1 MNGKASISKELNA
14 KHAKVEDGHR
24 KTILML
30 PLSQLMLG
38 HLSSQSI
45 SKSSSVQPIRTISQL
60 SSLSQSCRLKI
71 LEGLL
76 KLPENR
82 ECADCRNKAPRW
94 ASVNLGIFICMQC
107 SGIHRSLGVHISKVR
122 STTLDTWLP
131 DQVSFMQLM
140 GNEKSNKHWE
150 EKIPPNFDRTKLGIE
165 KFIRDK
171 YVEKRWASK
180 EELQST
186 SRTGEIIYNF
196 DESPNGGARSGIL
209 KNSRRLSLEESIL
222 ANHVAQILPPITR
235 SRGGFTFI
243 DTQKKNSP
251 PLKRPSSSVDFDK
264 STGKS
269 NGTGD
274 IFNLLCIYDDNQNFS
289 TMPPSSWATFDC
301 LLQYDVL
308 NNQHIAVGY
317 NIYTTF
323 TLVLRSSIVWFGLQ
337 LVHGSFFLQH

>member
-1 MNGKASISKELNA
+1 M
-14 KHAKVEDGHR
+14 R
-24 KTILML
+24 
-30 PLSQLMLG
+30 
-38 HLSSQSI
+38 
-45 SKSSSVQPIRTISQL
+45 R
-60 SSLSQSCRLKI
+60 
-71 LEGLL
+71 
-76 KLPENR
+76 LPEQGTTMGKCEPR
-82 ECADCRNKAPRW
+82 DFHLHAMFRNSPKSWSSYIKGAVYNFRYMV
-94 ASVNLGIFICMQC
+94 A
-107 SGIHRSLGVHISKVR
+107 RS
-122 STTLDTWLP
+122 
-131 DQVSFMQLM
+131 SFFHAM
-140 GNEKSNKHWE
+140 
-150 EKIPPNFDRTKLGIE
+150 
-165 KFIRDK
+165 

-209 KNSRRLSLEESIL
+209 KNNRRLSLEESIL

-289 TMPPSSWATFDC
+289 TMPPSSWATFD
-301 LLQYDVL
+301 
-308 NNQHIAVGY
+308 
-317 NIYTTF
+317 
-323 TLVLRSSIVWFGLQ
+323 
-337 LVHGSFFLQH
+337 